1 MKLQCTLSY
10 LSAFKI
16 KILKDNK
23 DEKFQKPEKCTL
35 EHQKFLRI
43 KLLSRKSTSL
53 LFLVFW
59 RSEKNIVHHH
69 RENKSIWSSFWRS
82 AFSDDILCLVFLPEK
97 KIWIAKVLF
106 NAMKT
111 YNTLS
116 RCLKITEKVAFW
128 KLKACGQTVLPYK
141 SFFCMTKIGGKWKNY
156 KIQMRH
162 FE

>member
-53 LFLVFW
+53 L
-59 RSEKNIVHHH
+59 RSFFEEVKRSCII
-69 RENKSIWSSFWRS
+69 ENKSIWSSTTTARTKRS

-97 KIWIAKVLF
+97 KNLNRDEGSF
-106 NAMKT
+106 Q
-111 YNTLS
+111 
-116 RCLKITEKVAFW
+116 RQTEKNVEHT
-128 KLKACGQTVLPYK
+128 LVYK
-141 SFFCMTKIGGKWKNY
+141 VVHSTCL
-156 KIQMRH
+156 
-162 FE
+162 E

>member
-53 LFLVFW
+53 L
-59 RSEKNIVHHH
+59 RSFFEEVKRSCII
-69 RENKSIWSSFWRS
+69 ENKSIWSSTKRS

-97 KIWIAKVLF
+97 NLNRDEGSF
-106 NAMKT
+106 Q
-111 YNTLS
+111 
-116 RCLKITEKVAFW
+116 RQTEKNVEHT
-128 KLKACGQTVLPYK
+128 LVYIVVHSTCL
-141 SFFCMTKIGGKWKNY
+141 
-156 KIQMRH
+156 
-162 FE
+162 E